1 MAKGILFGTI
11 HSYDDLNL
19 ILSAKHISPAKPKT
33 NYIDIPGGNGSVDLT
48 EANGE
53 IVYYDRELSYTFTVS
68 PSDELTWEERKT
80 KVNNQLNGQVFPIT
94 DDDDPDYYYKGRCI
108 VTDQTRDR
116 NIKQIQ
122 ISAQVAPYKL
132 KQKETVRKFNL
143 SNTPTVIK
151 LQNSRKPVSPIVEC
165 SNNNTVISF
174 GSATYKLN
182 AGTYKLLDI
191 RLVKGSNMLTVSGSG
206 TIIFRYLEG
215 DL

>member
-1 MAKGILFGTI
+1 MAKGILFGAI

-19 ILSAKHISPAKPKT
+19 VLSSHKISPAIPKT

-53 IVYYDRELSYTFTVS
+53 VVYNDRDCSFTFTVN

-80 KVNNQLNGQVFPIT
+80 EVNNLLNGRVFKIT
-94 DDDDPDYYYKGRCI
+94 LDDDPDYYYKGRCTI
-108 VTDQTRDR
+108 NDQTRNK
-116 NIKQIQ
+116 NIKQFVVN
-122 ISAQVAPYKL
+122 ARVAPFKL

-143 SNTPTVIK
+143 SNVPTNIK
-151 LQNSRKPVSPIVEC
+151 LPNGRKPVSPVVEC
-165 SNNNTVISF
+165 SNNNTVITF
-174 GSATYKLN
+174 GSATYRLN

-191 RLVKGSNMLTVSGSG
+191 RLVEGSNILTVSGSG
-206 TIIFRYLEG
+206 TIVFRYQEG